1 MNHYS
6 KADTDFNIGKER
18 RYHCFCFILTRF
30 SQSVH
35 SNLTV
40 SFNSSHQAH
49 GFLFIIKIERKERSL
64 IVMLNFKKEKDGLTM
79 LCEDVRHLIEDKEYG
94 ICEEKITEAMR
105 RYPHA
110 PQPHNLMGILLE
122 KSGEHVKAMKHFR
135 AAWALDPTYV
145 PARRNMERF
154 CNLYP
159 EGECAFDESD
169 CRKENRRTRYETV
182 YDEYGVGHMVKREL
196 A

>member
-1 MNHYS
+1 MLKKKY
-6 KADTDFNIGKER
+6 KKDE
-18 RYHCFCFILTRF
+18 LT
-30 SQSVH
+30 
-35 SNLTV
+35 
-40 SFNSSHQAH
+40 
-49 GFLFIIKIERKERSL
+49 I
-64 IVMLNFKKEKDGLTM
+64 
-79 LCEDVRHLIEDKEYG
+79 LCEDVRCLIENKQYET
-94 ICEEKITEAMR
+94 CEKRITEAMKEH
-105 RYPHA
+105 PHA

-122 KSGEHVKAMKHFR
+122 KSGDHIKAMKHFR

-169 CRKENRRTRYETV
+169 CQRVYNRSRYETV
-182 YDEYGVGHMVKREL
+182 YDEYGVGHMVRRER

>member
-1 MNHYS
+1 
-6 KADTDFNIGKER
+6 
-18 RYHCFCFILTRF
+18 
-30 SQSVH
+30 
-35 SNLTV
+35 
-40 SFNSSHQAH
+40 
-49 GFLFIIKIERKERSL
+49 
-64 IVMLNFKKEKDGLTM
+64 MLNHTKKVNGLAT
-79 LCEDVRHLIEDKEYG
+79 LCENVRYLIDNKEYKT
-94 ICEEKITEAMR
+94 CEEKITEAMKE
-105 RYPHA
+105 YPHA

-122 KSGEHVKAMKHFR
+122 KSGDHVIAMKHFR

-169 CRKENRRTRYETV
+169 CQKVNKRTRYETV
-182 YDEYGVGHMVKREL
+182 YDEYGVGHMVRRER